1 MGTCGLLRGASFP
14 SSRSAQRDVL
24 FLAGKRPLD
33 GGAMAEAFLRPT
45 VIISHQSI
53 KSNQINPIS
62 YLTMANSV
70 AVPIFVS
77 RNKLWVSAIFV
88 LSGVS
93 RSPVSRRPREAI
105 FGASARGKDS
115 GLISGR
121 RTVVRDHLAFRRAG
135 HDKSE
140 SNAYSLSLLLIT
152 R

>member
-1 MGTCGLLRGASFP
+1 
-14 SSRSAQRDVL
+14 
-24 FLAGKRPLD
+24 
-33 GGAMAEAFLRPT
+33 
-45 VIISHQSI
+45 
-53 KSNQINPIS
+53 
-62 YLTMANSV
+62 MANSGV

-77 RNKLWVSAIFV
+77 GNKYSVFAIFV

-105 FGASARGKDS
+105 FGASAGGKDS

-121 RTVVRDHLAFRRAG
+121 KTVVRDHLAFRRAG
-135 HDKSE
+135 HDKNE